1 MALSFRDKL
10 RYNQKKDSAINP
22 PSAYAIAGTQLNMID
37 INDSELIT
45 FNGAKRRRDILTEG
59 IAYQNKDIEF
69 KLLSETY
76 KEKSFEAYGLDLPRI
91 KEVLPTNLPSVTANE
106 KHMDNLFLLEDDTL
120 AIVDY
125 ESEAKT
131 KNHIKYVNYIG
142 RVMERFYKEN
152 SKIPDIR
159 LIVIYTGDVENARS
173 VLEMPCMTLR
183 MEQVF
188 ISELPEEEIY
198 QNIAHKLAEGTDLT
212 EQELMQLIILP
223 LAGKGTENKQK
234 RIEQVIRLAKLIKNG
249 SDQIFVLTGLLVST
263 DKFINEESAGTIR
276 RLLDMTKVG
285 RILFEEGLEE
295 GMEKGIEKGKHNTL
309 QLINKIFMILKEEP
323 GSTTQEIAHK
333 LHCDENDVDMIR
345 KMYP

>member
-1 MALSFRDKL
+1 MHIK
-10 RYNQKKDSAINP
+10 Y
-22 PSAYAIAGTQLNMID
+22 
-37 INDSELIT
+37 
-45 FNGAKRRRDILTEG
+45 
-59 IAYQNKDIEF
+59 KDIEF

-76 KEKSFEAYGLDLPRI
+76 KEKAFEAYGLKLPQI
-91 KEVLPTNLPSVTANE
+91 KQMLPTNLPSVTANE

-152 SKIPDIR
+152 SKIPNIR
-159 LIVIYTGDVENARS
+159 LIVIYTGDVEKACP

-183 MEQVF
+183 TEQLF
-188 ISELPEEEIY
+188 ISKLPEEEIY
-198 QNIAHKLAEGTDLT
+198 QNIAHRLAEGEDLT
-212 EQELMQLIILP
+212 GQELMQLIVLL
-223 LAGKGTENKQK
+223 LARKGTENKQK
-234 RIEQVIRLAKLIKNG
+234 RIEQVIQLAKLIKNG
-249 SDQIFVLTGLLVST
+249 SDQVFVLTGLLVST
-263 DKFINEESAGTIR
+263 DKSINEESARTIR

-285 RILFEEGLEE
+285 RMLFEEGLEE
-295 GMEKGIEKGKHNTL
+295 GIEKGKHNTL
-309 QLINKIFMILKEEP
+309 QLINKIFMVLKEEP
-323 GSTTQEIAHK
+323 GLTTKEIAHK